1 MDSADFELG
10 SKLPTLTARRVRLR
24 WLTDEDVP
32 SLFTIFGDREVT
44 RYWGHP
50 VLPDRRAATRLLEEI
65 HAKFANRSLFQWGVA
80 LLTTDAVIGT
90 CTLAALDVEN
100 RRAELGFALARAHWG
115 QGYMSEALPAL
126 LRYAFGG
133 MQLHRVWADTDPR
146 NGPSIRV
153 LERLGFRREGLLR
166 EHYLV
171 QAEPQDAIV
180 YGLLRSDWQRDNT
193 PCDLKGAASAL

>member
-1 MDSADFELG
+1 MDSAGFELE

-24 WLTDEDVP
+24 WLTDQDVR
-32 SLFTIFGDREVT
+32 SLFTIFGDQEVT
-44 RYWGHP
+44 RYWGHST
-50 VLPDRRAATRLLEEI
+50 LPDLRGATTLMEEI

-90 CTLAALDVEN
+90 CTLAALDAKN
-100 RRAELGFALARAHWG
+100 RRAELGFALGRAHWG
-115 QGYMSEALPAL
+115 QGYMSEALPTL
-126 LRYAFGG
+126 LRYAFGE
-133 MQLHRVWADTDPR
+133 MQLHRIWADTDPR
-146 NGPSIRV
+146 NGPAIRA

-180 YGLLRSDWQRDNT
+180 YGLLRSDWQNDNHPT
-193 PCDLKGAASAL
+193 VQ